1 MVEPTE
7 SEDLGLLPTDLL
19 VPRPAVSIVRCDGH
33 RGCVADVALL
43 ARGIPLFPVDRW
55 CHLAELAAAR
65 SSCSYRIGW
74 AAIFLKAYGKVV
86 RQTPALRSWFLPGLR
101 PRLAT
106 TNQNVA
112 TVAVNRSEDGSERL
126 CWGRLD
132 RPEELPL
139 LAIQQF
145 IDDCGHKPIED
156 MFKRQLELEML
167 PGWLRRLVLRWNHR
181 SRSTKRAARLGTYSL
196 STLAGLGGSNRFHP
210 TLCTTSLSYQP
221 LEPDG
226 RCLVTLIADH
236 RVVDGA
242 LVARSLAQLETILQH
257 DLVSELHSLAAPSAG
272 HEPPSAAA

>member
-1 MVEPTE
+1 V
-7 SEDLGLLPTDLL
+7 S
-19 VPRPAVSIVRCDGH
+19 RSAISIVRCDGH
-33 RGCVADVALL
+33 RGCVADVAML
-43 ARGIPLFPVDRW
+43 ARDIPLFPVDRW
-55 CHLAELAAAR
+55 CNLADLAEAR
-65 SSCSYRIGW
+65 VNCRHRIGW

-86 RQTPALRSWFLPGLR
+86 CQTPALRSWFLPGLR
-101 PRLAT
+101 PRIAT

-112 TVAVNRSEDGSERL
+112 TVAINRPHENSERL

-145 IDDCGHKPIED
+145 IDDCGHNPIED
-156 MFKRQLELEML
+156 MFKRQMELEML

-181 SRSTKRAARLGTYSL
+181 SRSPKRAARLGTYSL

-210 TLCTTSLSYQP
+210 TLCTSSLSYQP
-221 LEPDG
+221 LEADG

-242 LVARSLAQLETILQH
+242 LVAHSLAQLESILQH
-257 DLVSELHSLAAPSAG
+257 DLVSELLSLAAPPVE
-272 HEPPSAAA
+272 HEPPSTAA